1 MDFHAN
7 NLDGAYTTLSNLN
20 ALASGEGTT
29 METKLK
35 NVISNLQLHWKGNDA
50 TVHINNLMDVCSGL
64 DDIINSVMM
73 VAHNVSIPIVNA
85 QTIRNSNGGMG
96 DIGTVIPYNQQ
107 APLTFQKL
115 ESTTEYYVDPVGAP
129 KDYFELCDVCTTFT
143 GFCNKFSQY
152 REELMNN
159 WISGT
164 NRDKA
169 VSDFTEFES
178 NVLSYTKKINEA
190 KDNLGT
196 ATSNLKQI

>member
-20 ALASGEGTT
+20 ALATGDGAT
-29 METKLK
+29 METNLK

-50 TVHINNLMDVCSGL
+50 AVHINNLMDVCSGL
-64 DDIINSVMM
+64 DTIINSVMI
-73 VAHNVSIPIVNA
+73 VAHNVSMPIVNA

-96 DIGTVIPYNQQ
+96 DVGSVIAYNQQ
-107 APLTFQKL
+107 APLLFQKL
-115 ESTTEYYVDPVGAP
+115 ESTTEYFVDPIGAP
-129 KDYFELCDVCTTFT
+129 KDYSELCDVCNSFT
-143 GFCNKFSQY
+143 SFCSKFTQY

-159 WISGT
+159 WMSGT

-169 VSDFTEFES
+169 VSDFEEFES
-178 NVLSYTKKINEA
+178 NVSNYTKKLNEA
-190 KDNLGT
+190 KDNLGN